1 MFCLDKPK
9 FGGPNKKKNA
19 CQARKCLNMYI
30 KPEEDQSEESTMEDR
45 GGSEDSCSSGE
56 NNTGATCDDLSRSDK
71 RDFIPEDGE
80 DEEKI
85 DIKPATRGSVAALKE
100 TSPKPAVKRR
110 RISLD
115 DSKLRQKAARTKKQ
129 SLVTKQK
136 RYSVTNY

>member
-9 FGGPNKKKNA
+9 FGGPNKKRNA
-19 CQARKCLNMYI
+19 CQARKCLKMNT

-71 RDFIPEDGE
+71 LDFIPEE
-80 DEEKI
+80 DAEKI
-85 DIKPATRGSVAALKE
+85 DIKPATRGSVAAMKE

-115 DSKLRQKAARTKKQ
+115 DSKLKQQAVRTKKQ
-129 SLVTKQK
+129 SLVTKKK

>member
-19 CQARKCLNMYI
+19 CQARKCLKMNT

-71 RDFIPEDGE
+71 LDFIPEE
-80 DEEKI
+80 DAEKI
-85 DIKPATRGSVAALKE
+85 DIKPATIGSVAAMKE

-115 DSKLRQKAARTKKQ
+115 DSKLKQQAVRTKKQ
-129 SLVTKQK
+129 SLVTKKK